1 MVYDLVV
8 LDPNEDDMKKCSTKL
23 LDGVLA
29 LLGNLCFV
37 LLLNYLF
44 IVVSLRIWA
53 RSASVMTK
61 KTTIFW
67 NYIFFF
73 RKKN

>member
-29 LLGNLCFV
+29 LLGKSLV
-37 LLLNYLF
+37 YLTF
-44 IVVSLRIWA
+44 IFP
-53 RSASVMTK
+53 K
-61 KTTIFW
+61 F
-67 NYIFFF
+67 IFFVSSIHI
-73 RKKN
+73 RCPDGVPTDGHR